1 MKKKN
6 CEKPITK
13 LLNKNNKCIENRQE
27 MTEEFNNFFPNIGPT
42 LANKIPSANICNPIV
57 DSSSHQNSFFLERI
71 SPIEVF
77 REIMHLKENKA
88 NGSENIPTKY
98 IKLAGELLAPMLC
111 NTFNQCLLKG
121 KFPKNLKIAKIKP
134 IYKSGPKEL
143 MTNYRPVSM
152 LSPFAKIFERLINN
166 RLTSYLSQFNIIN
179 QEQFGFQKEHS
190 TSLLIADVISQI
202 KILKEKKHHNCV
214 ILLDLKKAFDTVDH
228 KTLFTKLQNYGIRG
242 NALDLFQDYL
252 SNRQQYVTL
261 HNVASSAKTIKCG
274 VPQGSVLGP
283 TLFTIYIDDIVH
295 ASGFTTRLF
304 ADDTA
309 LILSDSNLTTLEGKV
324 KAELIKITHWLTTN
338 KLTLNYSKT
347 TYILVKNTKN
357 KDDVETSFSLSV
369 NNNIIKK
376 ANAAKYLGIII
387 EPNLKR
393 NLQIQ
398 SLCIKL
404 SKAAG
409 IISKLRHYVDMSTLR
424 LIYFSLVHLH
434 VLYGILSW
442 GSEFSTNLQTI
453 PYKIKLL
460 QS

>member
-1 MKKKN
+1 M
-6 CEKPITK
+6 
-13 LLNKNNKCIENRQE
+13 
-27 MTEEFNNFFPNIGPT
+27 
-42 LANKIPSANICNPIV
+42 
-57 DSSSHQNSFFLERI
+57 
-71 SPIEVF
+71 
-77 REIMHLKENKA
+77 
-88 NGSENIPTKY
+88 
-98 IKLAGELLAPMLC
+98 
-111 NTFNQCLLKG
+111 
-121 KFPKNLKIAKIKP
+121 
-134 IYKSGPKEL
+134 
-143 MTNYRPVSM
+143 
-152 LSPFAKIFERLINN
+152 
-166 RLTSYLSQFNIIN
+166 
-179 QEQFGFQKEHS
+179 
-190 TSLLIADVISQI
+190 
-202 KILKEKKHHNCV
+202 
-214 ILLDLKKAFDTVDH
+214 LDLKKAFDTVDH
-228 KTLFTKLQNYGIRG
+228 KILLTKLQNYGIRG

-283 TLFTIYIDDIVH
+283 TLFTIYINDIVH

-304 ADDTA
+304 ADDTV
-309 LILSDSNLTTLEGKV
+309 LILSDSNLTTLERKV

-338 KLTLNYSKT
+338 NLTLNYSKT

-387 EPNLKR
+387 EPSLKW

-404 SKAAG
+404 SKTAG

-424 LIYFSLVHLH
+424 LIYFSLVHSH

-453 PYKIKLL
+453 QNKIIRTMNKVKRDSRTTNNSLFF
-460 QS
+460 